1 MTQRLLV
8 LHRRQTREIQVCPGS
23 ILIRD
28 LFTYHNASELKF
40 SRKRERE
47 VSVEPVTTPTASNVL
62 KTRCFFFYL
71 CTHSE
76 SLLTGYGVVAW

>member
-1 MTQRLLV
+1 MTQRPLV
-8 LHRRQTREIQVCPGS
+8 LHRRQTRQTQVSLGF
-23 ILIRD
+23 ILIRNP
-28 LFTYHNASELKF
+28 FTYHNASELKF

-62 KTRCFFFYL
+62 ETRCFCFYL

-76 SLLTGYGVVAW
+76 SLLTGYGVAAG